1 MFEVFGSYLSLI
13 YTIMLI
19 VLTLLIGII
28 IYNKYSAKT
37 NKHKT
42 NFNSNFQVITTYNE
56 LEPHIPQL
64 ITSKRLGID
73 TEYHKGTLYKGKLCL
88 IQITSEKI
96 PQTLIIDI
104 ISIPSK
110 EKASIYKVIS
120 TLCSNNSIEKI
131 FHSCYNDIDWI
142 KDEIGC
148 NTYNIFDTQE
158 MHQLVNKVTVNKSLN
173 ELLKIYLGLNFSVEE
188 KKKYQKSNWLS
199 RPLLA
204 EQLSYA
210 SNDSVYL
217 IKLRDEID
225 KKVKT
230 KAKIKQVKKD
240 IENKIYNQTK
250 KERNYSKASNYIV
263 SNMTKCDLE
272 IYDIVKKLFCDLYQ
286 ITDEYGKEC
295 NVNIDL
301 LLSMKTIYKLST
313 SLPSNETDIM
323 NIIRQKTS
331 LKSLSDYG
339 DFYKK
344 ICTYVLDT
352 TSKLSINKSD
362 LTKITVSSEDNNE
375 LSEHKEKA
383 IKRFA
388 CKNPVYESC
397 KMLAP
402 DGQQLCFCDSKKMNW
417 YVSRNLAKVI
427 STNPPVFKLLFEPNA
442 RGCTDENGE
451 NSNFYITERKNCCVI
466 CGSTKEYRRFHV
478 VPLLYRQFFPVN
490 LKSHKS
496 HDVLLVCYLCHEKAN
511 EVYEI
516 KKEEISKRYN
526 VPLNIKTNEQT
537 LTHTI
542 NTFCKKCK
550 SLYKNWDKLPYEKRE
565 KLRSE
570 IFNEYSNIINE
581 YKDNEFVLKL
591 KERGYIDK
599 IKDENGIDLDFAVYA
614 MNYKGKK
621 LESIEKKSV
630 HGKLVV
636 EQISNLKDFIR
647 EWRKYFVDSF
657 HPKYLSSEWSVDHEM
672 VRTFGEHSNFHK
684 ESNSK

>member
-1 MFEVFGSYLSLI
+1 
-13 YTIMLI
+13 
-19 VLTLLIGII
+19 
-28 IYNKYSAKT
+28 
-37 NKHKT
+37 
-42 NFNSNFQVITTYNE
+42 
-56 LEPHIPQL
+56 
-64 ITSKRLGID
+64 
-73 TEYHKGTLYKGKLCL
+73 
-88 IQITSEKI
+88 
-96 PQTLIIDI
+96 
-104 ISIPSK
+104 
-110 EKASIYKVIS
+110 
-120 TLCSNNSIEKI
+120 
-131 FHSCYNDIDWI
+131 
-142 KDEIGC
+142 
-148 NTYNIFDTQE
+148 
-158 MHQLVNKVTVNKSLN
+158 
-173 ELLKIYLGLNFSVEE
+173 
-188 KKKYQKSNWLS
+188 
-199 RPLLA
+199 
-204 EQLSYA
+204 
-210 SNDSVYL
+210 
-217 IKLRDEID
+217 
-225 KKVKT
+225 
-230 KAKIKQVKKD
+230 
-240 IENKIYNQTK
+240 
-250 KERNYSKASNYIV
+250 
-263 SNMTKCDLE
+263 
-272 IYDIVKKLFCDLYQ
+272 
-286 ITDEYGKEC
+286 
-295 NVNIDL
+295 
-301 LLSMKTIYKLST
+301 MKTIYKLST

-323 NIIRQKTS
+323 NIIRQKTA

>member
-1 MFEVFGSYLSLI
+1 M
-13 YTIMLI
+13 
-19 VLTLLIGII
+19 
-28 IYNKYSAKT
+28 
-37 NKHKT
+37 
-42 NFNSNFQVITTYNE
+42 
-56 LEPHIPQL
+56 
-64 ITSKRLGID
+64 
-73 TEYHKGTLYKGKLCL
+73 YKGKLCL

-104 ISIPSK
+104 ISIPLK

-131 FHSCYNDIDWI
+131 FHSCYNDIEWI

-313 SLPSNETDIM
+313 SLPSNETSIDG
-323 NIIRQKTS
+323 RQYFS
-331 LKSLSDYG
+331 V
-339 DFYKK
+339 
-344 ICTYVLDT
+344 ILDDT
-352 TSKLSINKSD
+352 IPITPWFQSSASRTMIGLFFISRLSILSYASCIILFSSD
-362 LTKITVSSEDNNE
+362 
-375 LSEHKEKA
+375 
-383 IKRFA
+383 
-388 CKNPVYESC
+388 
-397 KMLAP
+397 
-402 DGQQLCFCDSKKMNW
+402 
-417 YVSRNLAKVI
+417 
-427 STNPPVFKLLFEPNA
+427 
-442 RGCTDENGE
+442 
-451 NSNFYITERKNCCVI
+451 
-466 CGSTKEYRRFHV
+466 
-478 VPLLYRQFFPVN
+478 
-490 LKSHKS
+490 
-496 HDVLLVCYLCHEKAN
+496 
-511 EVYEI
+511 
-516 KKEEISKRYN
+516 
-526 VPLNIKTNEQT
+526 
-537 LTHTI
+537 
-542 NTFCKKCK
+542 
-550 SLYKNWDKLPYEKRE
+550 
-565 KLRSE
+565 
-570 IFNEYSNIINE
+570 
-581 YKDNEFVLKL
+581 
-591 KERGYIDK
+591 
-599 IKDENGIDLDFAVYA
+599 
-614 MNYKGKK
+614 
-621 LESIEKKSV
+621 
-630 HGKLVV
+630 
-636 EQISNLKDFIR
+636 
-647 EWRKYFVDSF
+647 
-657 HPKYLSSEWSVDHEM
+657 
-672 VRTFGEHSNFHK
+672 
-684 ESNSK
+684 